1 MTTIYSQRILSMMCL
16 TQSDGL
22 NDVVYKVNW
31 SLVGQDDVNTS
42 EQVMITELPAPSG
55 AFTPYSEL
63 TESQVMVWVNE
74 YTTTQQMDEAKSNID
89 ANLLMIA
96 NTVTPA
102 LPWA

>member
-1 MTTIYSQRILSMMCL
+1 
-16 TQSDGL
+16 
-22 NDVVYKVNW
+22 
-31 SLVGQDDVNTS
+31 
-42 EQVMITELPAPSG
+42 
-55 AFTPYSEL
+55 
-63 TESQVMVWVNE
+63 MVWVNE